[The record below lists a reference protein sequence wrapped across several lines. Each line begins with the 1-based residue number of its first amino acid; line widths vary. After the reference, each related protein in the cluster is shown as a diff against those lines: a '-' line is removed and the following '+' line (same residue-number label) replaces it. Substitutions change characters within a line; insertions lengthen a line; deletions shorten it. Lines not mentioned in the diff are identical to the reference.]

1 MHDDD
6 KLYKDIIHSQAE
18 MSMKY
23 VGQKLADDEFSKLD
37 NESSDFEI
45 PEHLQNKLN
54 ELIRCEEL
62 NKKKRRFYSSLNRF
76 TKVCSIFVVAIII
89 IGVFSYKNV
98 SAFKYKF
105 DNFISKFKED
115 YIELEPNSSDITP
128 AKKSN
133 VWLPSYI
140 PNDYKLS
147 YIDINKDFQETVIC
161 FEDNKNNVIYM
172 TYTPADST
180 KIHLDNEAE
189 QSGEFT
195 LNDEYLAFWSLNDK
209 SVDICW
215 LQSDNIFILRGHLD
229 LEEMKRIAESIYY
242 NYD

>member
-62 NKKKRRFYSSLNRF
+62 NKKKRLFYSSLNRF

-229 LEEMKRIAESIYY
+229 LEEMKRSAESIYY